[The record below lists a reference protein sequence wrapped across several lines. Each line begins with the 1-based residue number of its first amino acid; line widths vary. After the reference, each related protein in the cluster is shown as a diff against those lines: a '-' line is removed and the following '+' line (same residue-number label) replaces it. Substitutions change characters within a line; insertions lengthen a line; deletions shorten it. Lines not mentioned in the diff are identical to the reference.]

1 MQNAFIGGLAKP
13 HFGQAIVVPA
23 TGGANPGFGAT
34 GGGGTGGTHTIGG
47 GTEAYSCIRPFDSR
61 SFVFE

>member
-13 HFGQAIVVPA
+13 HFGQAIVVP
-23 TGGANPGFGAT
+23 GAGAENPGFGA

-47 GTEAYSCIRPFDSR
+47 GIEAYSCIRPFDSR